1 MMDDMRHESRMDDR
15 NGMIQTIMDC
25 EGVSRDEAESLL
37 IAAEREDAVND
48 AANDF
53 RTVER

>member
-1 MMDDMRHESRMDDR
+1 MDDR

-37 IAAEREDAVND
+37 IAAEREDAAND

-53 RTVER
+53 RAAER

>member
-1 MMDDMRHESRMDDR
+1 MMDDMRHESRIEDR

-25 EGVSRDEAESLL
+25 EGVSRDEAELLL
-37 IAAEREDAVND
+37 IAAEHEDAVND

-53 RTVER
+53 RAVER